1 MTLETTNRRCGDR
14 CLSGQTRGATRRCSC
29 ARRWTSAR
37 SSCNVDLDL
46 AIELAFQPSRQ
57 NVAIHYFRAV
67 ISSCSSSSNVA
78 LVHNSAFIFCAS
90 FLIVSLFPIIAW
102 CTAVFRFRILSLQCK
117 LILLENVISVV
128 PIAQD
133 FFELLQNTIMSMH
146 GSVTQSEQSSRFELD
161 FS

>member
-1 MTLETTNRRCGDR
+1 MQARATDKTSPGTTLETTNRRCGDR

-37 SSCNVDLDL
+37 SSRNVDLD
-46 AIELAFQPSRQ
+46 LAFQPSRQ

-90 FLIVSLFPIIAW
+90 FVVCVII
-102 CTAVFRFRILSLQCK
+102 
-117 LILLENVISVV
+117 
-128 PIAQD
+128 
-133 FFELLQNTIMSMH
+133 
-146 GSVTQSEQSSRFELD
+146 SSRGMAYCSLSVPNFEPAVQTD
-161 FS
+161 FVGKGNICGSHCTRFL